1 MVNSPS
7 FSAKSEEQ
15 KNLIRSI
22 LTNDITLVQGP
33 AGSGK
38 TTLSVQT
45 MLNLLSE
52 KTIRKIVVIRLVADT
67 FDEHVGALP
76 GELDLKMSCFLGPIL
91 DALYQ
96 IRTPAQV
103 NRLIET
109 KQLEALPVSHVR
121 GRSFI
126 DTGVIVDEIQG
137 LSPAMVLAC
146 LTRIGDRS
154 KMVLCGDPAQN
165 DFSHKR
171 NSGTEYAEQIL
182 KDIPGAGVVTFSEEN
197 IVRHPIIK
205 HIVRRHKEI
214 SSSY

>member
-38 TTLSVQT
+38 TALSIQTL
-45 MLNLLSE
+45 LNLLSE
-52 KTIRKIVVIRLVADT
+52 KSIRKIVVIRLIADT
-67 FDEHVGALP
+67 FDEHLGALP
-76 GELDLKMSCFLGPIL
+76 GELDLKMVHFLGPVL
-91 DALYQ
+91 DNLYQ

-103 NRLIET
+103 SRLIET
-109 KQLEALPVSHVR
+109 KQLEIVPVSHVR

-126 DTGVIVDEIQG
+126 DTGVLIDECQNF
-137 LSPAMVLAC
+137 SPSMVLAC
-146 LTRIGDRS
+146 LTRIGERS
-154 KMVLCGDPAQN
+154 KMILSGDPAQN
-165 DFSHKR
+165 DFSAKR

-182 KDIPGAGVVTFSEEN
+182 EGIPGAGIVKFNEET

-205 HIVRRHKEI
+205 HIVRRHQEI
-214 SSSY
+214 SGSY